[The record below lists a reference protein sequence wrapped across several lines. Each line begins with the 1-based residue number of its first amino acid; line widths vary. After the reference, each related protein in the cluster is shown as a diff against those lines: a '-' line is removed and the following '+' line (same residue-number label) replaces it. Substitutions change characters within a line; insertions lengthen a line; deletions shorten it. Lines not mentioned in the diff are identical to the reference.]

1 MDLSMF
7 TGLARENIRA
17 VRCEWPDYDELY
29 KPYMYRIWHTDDS
42 HFEYHAYDGLLNERN
57 KKATYKRQYQE
68 KEIEMLSE
76 DEFLEAYQNMIFNT

>member
-7 TGLARENIRA
+7 TGLAKENIRA
-17 VRCEWPDYDELY
+17 VRCEWHDDEFY
-29 KPYMYRIWHTDDS
+29 KPYRYGIWHIDDS
-42 HFEYHAYDGLLNERN
+42 DFEYHRYDGLLNERN

-68 KEIEMLSE
+68 KEIEMLSK